1 MFKGAR
7 LAKIKDILLER
18 TQIDVQTLSL
28 LLDVSAVTIRS
39 DLAQLEDEGFLVRT
53 HGGAILNDSGSV
65 GLPGYEPP
73 HSRRIEEPRNSPAI
87 EYSKSR
93 EVIGQIADHLID
105 ENEWIFLG
113 PGATC
118 YYIAKALLL
127 RADVNI
133 LTNNIYIAD
142 LMGARRGGEV
152 VVTGG
157 TLYRPGM
164 FLYGD
169 MFARDLSVLHIN
181 KAFLS
186 VGGADLEHGY
196 SVDGMPQASIHN
208 LIKNVCGELYL
219 VIDAS
224 KFDQTSFMRIG
235 DLEMGKTVVTNDDI
249 PEKYKEFY
257 FTHGVRLF
265 MSYDIK
271 KSTVR

>member
-7 LAKIKDILLER
+7 LAKIKEILLER

-28 LLDVSAVTIRS
+28 LLGVSAVTIRS
-39 DLAQLEDEGFLVRT
+39 DLAQLDEEGFLVRT

-65 GLPGYEPP
+65 GIPGYEPAG
-73 HSRRIEEPRNSPAI
+73 SSSVVEPRNSPAI

-93 EVIGQIADHLID
+93 EIIGQIADHLIED
-105 ENEWIFLG
+105 DEWIFLG

-118 YYIAKALLL
+118 YYIAKALVP
-127 RADVNI
+127 RTNVNI

-142 LMGARRGGEV
+142 LMGARRGGEI

-169 MFARDLSVLHIN
+169 MFARDLSVLHIS

-186 VGGADLEHGY
+186 VGGADLENGY

-208 LIKNVCGELYL
+208 LIKGACGELYL

-224 KFDQTSFMRIG
+224 KFDQTAFMRIG
-235 DLEMGKTVVTNDDI
+235 DLEMGKTVITNDDI

-271 KSTVR
+271 KSTLH